1 MLEKEEGRLQK
12 SVEKSKSRKSDLEK
26 EERRLQKWLE
36 KTQDDA
42 KKAEIN
48 AKIKNT
54 QEQMEK
60 LEQEL
65 NSQLENQNLVAQVEV
80 KNNKNNPYV

>member
-1 MLEKEEGRLQK
+1 
-12 SVEKSKSRKSDLEK
+12 VEKAKSRKSDLEK
-26 EERRLQKWLE
+26 EEKRLKNWLK
-36 KTQDDA
+36 KTQDDT
-42 KKAEIN
+42 KKTEIN

-60 LEQEL
+60 LEKEL

-80 KNNKNNPYV
+80 ENNKNNPYL